1 MIRQAAGDFVLPAQA
16 DLVAQ
21 GHAIEARLYAE
32 DPARDFGPSAGLL
45 TEVSFPPDARVDG
58 WIETGTIVTPF
69 YDPLLAKL
77 VVHAASRDAALI
89 ELQRVLAAS
98 AVWGIETN
106 LAYLAALT
114 ADPEFRGGTMKT
126 ATPPRPRYEPPTL
139 TVLAAGAPSSL
150 QEWPGPVGDLHCG
163 GPPGG
168 ALGEPAHPPVH
179 PIARNTPGAGAREV

>member
-77 VVHAASRDAALI
+77 VVHAASRDAALV

-98 AVWGIETN
+98 AVWGVETN

-114 ADPEFRGGTMKT
+114 ADPEFRGETMNT
-126 ATPPRPRYEPPTL
+126 ATLARLRYEPRTV
-139 TVLAAGAPSSL
+139 TVLAAGAQSRL
-150 QEWPGPVGDLHCG
+150 QDWPGPICYLHF
-163 GPPGG
+163 GG
-168 ALGEPAHPPVH
+168 APRRAVDERPP
-179 PIARNTPGAGAREV
+179 PLCQP